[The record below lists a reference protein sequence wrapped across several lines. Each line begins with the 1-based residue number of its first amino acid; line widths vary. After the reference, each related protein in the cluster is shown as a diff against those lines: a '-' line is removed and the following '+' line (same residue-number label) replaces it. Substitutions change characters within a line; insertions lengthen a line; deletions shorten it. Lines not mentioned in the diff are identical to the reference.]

1 MNYAVNRC
9 AKCLIPLEA
18 KGVMFTKDNICHL
31 CMEDEKL
38 KQGRSIEASTSVA
51 KIIKKIKERGRGKS
65 YDCLVGLSGGIDSTY
80 LLYQLVKKH
89 GLRCMAAYY
98 RTPFTPKII
107 DKNVKKTAR
116 LLNVQLVEI
125 KLPLNHH
132 ESIARKFVIKWSK
145 SKEKIMANLACAPCK
160 LLHRE
165 LFTIA
170 DNHSIPAIV
179 HGDNKYEHSNIA
191 AGQFK
196 TNKKDRYSFYSN
208 VLRAFLIAKR
218 GGALIVKHP
227 SIIFDMGLVFKASVL
242 YLNPYT
248 AYLRLRYPVIFVVNY
263 FDYVEWNEAEL
274 NEALDKLDWK
284 LPEGCYSA
292 KKADCE
298 FAELKNLMFKEAVGA
313 TYSDYLFSNLIR
325 YGKLSKEEAIERYDK
340 EGRFS
345 MLRFKNACKKLNIPQ
360 RIFNVDI

>member
-1 MNYAVNRC
+1 
-9 AKCLIPLEA
+9 
-18 KGVMFTKDNICHL
+18 
-31 CMEDEKL
+31 
-38 KQGRSIEASTSVA
+38 
-51 KIIKKIKERGRGKS
+51 
-65 YDCLVGLSGGIDSTY
+65 
-80 LLYQLVKKH
+80 
-89 GLRCMAAYY
+89 
-98 RTPFTPKII
+98 
-107 DKNVKKTAR
+107 
-116 LLNVQLVEI
+116 
-125 KLPLNHH
+125 
-132 ESIARKFVIKWSK
+132 
-145 SKEKIMANLACAPCK
+145 
-160 LLHRE
+160 
-165 LFTIA
+165 
-170 DNHSIPAIV
+170 
-179 HGDNKYEHSNIA
+179 
-191 AGQFK
+191 
-196 TNKKDRYSFYSN
+196 
-208 VLRAFLIAKR
+208 
-218 GGALIVKHP
+218 
-227 SIIFDMGLVFKASVL
+227 MGLVFKASVL